1 MLSLLFFVVVV
12 PTAVVSLSLSL
23 FFFFLLFLFVLF
35 RFVVSFANTVVTC
48 VVQVHAVP
56 CS

>member
-1 MLSLLFFVVVV
+1 MLSLLFFFVVV
-12 PTAVVSLSLSL
+12 PNAVVSLSLSL
-23 FFFFLLFLFVLF
+23 FFFLLFLFVLF